1 MPSYTVSSVENLT
14 KYPAISVTKATL
26 ELEVPVE
33 DGVKTKLAAF
43 QWRRKDLKN
52 EEVEAVI
59 FLSHGYAEY
68 LTSHYEDLAAFLAE
82 NFNVAVIGKL

>member
-14 KYPAISVTKATL
+14 KYPTISVTKATL
-26 ELEVPVE
+26 ELEVE
-33 DGVKTKLAAF
+33 EGVKTKLAAF
-43 QWRRKDLKN
+43 QWRGKDLKN

>member
-26 ELEVPVE
+26 ELEVE

-82 NFNVAVIGKL
+82 NFNVAVVGKL

>member
-26 ELEVPVE
+26 ELEVE